1 MRSSW
6 HPLALSAILAAW
18 LTTVGNLP
26 LWLAIWR
33 LPETQGWHALITV
46 ANLLMLV
53 LALTLLFLSLTM
65 WPRWRKPMGLVLL
78 LVVTST
84 SYFMQAYGVVI
95 DPSML
100 RNALYT
106 DTREVRDLLSGEMIV
121 ALVLGVL
128 LPGWWWW
135 RQTVKELPLR
145 RLLPMQLGLGG
156 VALLALPLLT
166 WANFQ
171 DLASLMRNHKPL
183 RYMVNPYNTLYA
195 IGRTSIGEAA
205 QVSQPLQSI
214 GWDASLQSAPN
225 DSSGL
230 PPLIVLVV
238 GETARAANFG
248 IGGYDRDTTPRLE
261 ALQKKGQLVYYP
273 RVSSCGTN
281 TQDSVP
287 CMFSHL
293 GREEFQASNQRY
305 ENLLDVLQRVGLAVL
320 WIDNQSGCKGVCERI
335 PNVHTANFAMPGL
348 CSDGECQDEAMLRE
362 LPARLAELDSQR
374 VARGSVVVMHQMGSH
389 GPAYYKRTTG
399 PHKRFTPECD
409 QAALQNC
416 SREQIVNAY
425 DNSIRYTDYLLT
437 ETVKWLQARG
447 GPTAL
452 VYVSDHGESLG
463 EKGLYLHGMP
473 YRMAPQEQTHVP
485 MILWVSP
492 SMAQRQ
498 VLNVSCLRNTAD
510 RPISHDYLFHT
521 MLSLTQ
527 VRTTLHLPSLSVL
540 EECYA
545 AGASDT
551 GLTPDRGN
559 PAGRKP

>member
-1 MRSSW
+1 MKQRDA
-6 HPLALSAILAAW
+6 ALKS
-18 LTTVGNLP
+18 V
-26 LWLAIWR
+26 
-33 LPETQGWHALITV
+33 
-46 ANLLMLV
+46 
-53 LALTLLFLSLTM
+53 
-65 WPRWRKPMGLVLL
+65 
-78 LVVTST
+78 
-84 SYFMQAYGVVI
+84 
-95 DPSML
+95 
-100 RNALYT
+100 
-106 DTREVRDLLSGEMIV
+106 
-121 ALVLGVL
+121 
-128 LPGWWWW
+128 
-135 RQTVKELPLR
+135 
-145 RLLPMQLGLGG
+145 
-156 VALLALPLLT
+156 
-166 WANFQ
+166 
-171 DLASLMRNHKPL
+171 
-183 RYMVNPYNTLYA
+183 
-195 IGRTSIGEAA
+195 
-205 QVSQPLQSI
+205 
-214 GWDASLQSAPN
+214 PN
-225 DSSGL
+225 DGSGL

-248 IGGYDRDTTPRLE
+248 IGGYDRDTTPRLDV
-261 ALQKKGQLVYYP
+261 LQKKGQLVYYP

-335 PNVHTANFAMPGL
+335 PNVSTANLAMPGL

-498 VLNVSCLRNTAD
+498 GLNVNCLRNTAD

-521 MLSLTQ
+521 MLSLAQ
-527 VRTTLHLPSLSVL
+527 VRTTLHLPRLSVL

-545 AGASDT
+545 TEAADT
-551 GLTPDRGN
+551 GVTPDQEK